1 MTIGR
6 AGSEYYR
13 AKTIDRNVPALSSY
27 TSNVP
32 AMLHPFTRCWESGRY
47 QHPVNGSGEGAAV
60 IRERLKPT
68 GHCLGMLRFTDE

>member
-6 AGSEYYR
+6 GGSEYYR

-32 AMLHPFTRCWESGRY
+32 AMLHPFTRC
-47 QHPVNGSGEGAAV
+47 
-60 IRERLKPT
+60 
-68 GHCLGMLRFTDE
+68 